1 MSVWISFAIGIPI
14 VTESIISVCAV
25 RGDFP
30 STHRVCRLAPHS
42 CHDRNQDVLLDSERA
57 WIERDTEYF
66 DGGDYAGPETDER
79 ERDELGDDARDG
91 DGGISEEEELV
102 EAWDEDGP
110 AKKDLKRFI
119 ATLSK

>member
-1 MSVWISFAIGIPI
+1 M
-14 VTESIISVCAV
+14 
-25 RGDFP
+25 
-30 STHRVCRLAPHS
+30 
-42 CHDRNQDVLLDSERA
+42 LLDSERA

-110 AKKDLKRFI
+110 AETDEPGAEGVDRHAGVVGVGDGRPDFGVG
-119 ATLSK
+119 